1 MTKSEKI
8 ISKRHSQGFATGI
21 FGLIA
26 NLVLA
31 TMKIVAGAFSG
42 SVAVLSDGINNLLD
56 ASSSIVVI
64 IGFKAS
70 ARGSDS
76 SHPHGHGRA
85 EYIGGM
91 IVSFFIFIT
100 VLALARTSILRI
112 IQPEPVNFS
121 YTVLVI
127 MAISIVVKLFMAGF
141 YAWRNRSLKSVLIT
155 AAIRDSIS
163 DVFISALVLGAALL
177 ARSTNVAIDGA
188 AGLVVVSF
196 VAYQAMR
203 AFLDS
208 LDLLLG
214 RGADPQ
220 RLKGI
225 EKTVL
230 KYPAFTEVVG
240 IDFHDYGEGY
250 QHVYIK
256 VKTKRGLKSSQIRR
270 AIDDVKLDLL
280 NLQNVKATFVYWH

>member
-1 MTKSEKI
+1 MTKSERL
-8 ISKRHSQGFATGI
+8 ISKRHSQGFATGM

-26 NLVLA
+26 NLILA

-56 ASSSIVVI
+56 ASSSIVVV
-64 IGFKAS
+64 IGFKAA
-70 ARGSDS
+70 ARGGDS

-100 VLALARTSILRI
+100 VLALARTSITRI

-127 MAISIVVKLFMAGF
+127 MFISVVAKLFMAGF
-141 YAWRNRSLKSVLIT
+141 YALRNRSLKSVLIT
-155 AAIRDSIS
+155 AAIRDSLS
-163 DVFISALVLGAALL
+163 DAFISAIVFGAALI

-214 RGADPQ
+214 RSADPK

-240 IDFHDYGEGY
+240 IDYHDYGEGY

-256 VKTKRGLKSSQIRR
+256 VKTKRGLKSTQIRR

-280 NLQNVKATFVYWH
+280 NLQNVKATIVFWH